1 MASVQATP
9 DMSGQAQGQAQGQ
22 GQLPANLTKEQVAQ
36 ILQVL
41 SPSHTLTYARRNS
54 HRAA

>member
-1 MASVQATP
+1 
-9 DMSGQAQGQAQGQ
+9 MSGQGQSQGQ

-41 SPSHTLTYARRNS
+41 SPFVSPHVPGAIAIVR
-54 HRAA
+54 HDH